1 MPALSKETVEKLVWR
16 FGLNASYISD
26 LYQQYLSTPTE
37 LRSDWKHFFED
48 LSSGTLNLN
57 SPDGERKSAAQKKEA
72 TEFLQETMAAGNAI
86 GHEKPVFVR
95 KDDNPTLAENDE
107 AVLLHSLQGKIVEN
121 MEESLEIPTAT
132 SVRKVPVVV
141 LDENRRIINQHLSAT
156 GDGKAGFTHLLAW
169 ALVKAL
175 KKYPSLNAFFARM
188 SGKPNKILRGDINV
202 GIAVDLTRKDGS
214 RMLVVPNIKRAQ
226 AMNFREF
233 FEAYNQMLN
242 KARQNKLDIADFQ
255 NTSVSLTNPGTLGTL
270 MSVARLT
277 KGQGLILASGA
288 IEYATEFQA
297 MPKELLFQLG
307 ISKAMTLTNTYDHRI
322 IQGAESGEFLA
333 YITNL
338 LLGEESFYEEIFSD
352 LSMPYR
358 PWAYKTDTNTVSYG
372 SLNTEELIIKQAKV
386 LQMINSYRVRGH
398 LISNVNPL
406 GYEADFHPE
415 LDPEFYGLTIWD
427 LNRDFVTI
435 GFGAKQR
442 HRLREVI
449 DILRAAYC
457 GKIGIEYMNIQSL
470 DQKKWIQS
478 RVEPKE
484 NRLDYSPSSKRRILK
499 NLVRA
504 ESFEKYL
511 HSKFLGH
518 KRFSIEGA
526 ESAIAILDFLIEYAG
541 RCFAEEVVIGMAH
554 RGRINVLANIIGKP
568 YYKLFAEFIDKHLP
582 LPPDDLIHG
591 SGDVKYHLGASG
603 VRKTSDGREVKV
615 WLASNPSH
623 LEAVNPV
630 VEGVARAKQDRAGDA
645 DGKLVMPLLIHG
657 DAAFAGQGIV
667 AETLNLS
674 QLTGYCTNGTIHLI
688 INNQIGFTTTPAEAR
703 SSRYATDVA
712 KMVQAPV
719 FHVNGDD
726 PETCIRVAR
735 MALDY
740 RLRFGRD
747 VVIDM
752 VCYRRHGHNE
762 GDDPAYTQPVLYK
775 KIKERKPVNELYAER
790 LLKEGII
797 TKQDISQIYDD
808 IKAELDEAYEKA
820 KQTSEKSEDK
830 ADPIALPELLPPIS
844 KSPETKVPLASL
856 QFISKTLLT
865 WPENFHVNPKL
876 VKLFEKQRTL
886 DEKNP
891 METAI
896 DWAFA
901 ETLAFGSI
909 LMDGV
914 NVRLSGQ
921 DSTRGTFSHRHLALF
936 DAETGEEFLPLSKLS
951 ETQGRLYAFDSMLSE
966 AAVLGYEY
974 GYSLADPRT
983 VVIWEAQFGDFAN
996 GAQIII
1002 DQFISSSESKW
1013 GQRSGIIMLLPHGYE
1028 GQGPE
1033 HSSARIERFLQLCAG
1048 ANMQI
1053 CNCTTPVQYFHLL
1066 RRQANSGNIKPLII
1080 MTPKSLLRNP
1090 AAVSKVHQFTEDRF
1104 HNMLDDEQEIANPKR
1119 VVICSGKVYYDLLNA
1134 RAETKTDA
1142 VAILRLEQIYPFPKK
1157 RLEKLLEKY
1166 SSANDICW
1174 VQEEPKNMGAWSFLS
1189 PLIRQHLT
1197 AGQTL
1202 RYIGRSENSSPS
1214 TGFLDLHQ
1222 EEQKRIALDAMS

>member
-1 MPALSKETVEKLVWR
+1 MPALSEETVEKLVWR
-16 FGLNASYISD
+16 FGSNASYISD
-26 LYQQYLSTPTE
+26 LYERYVNEPNQLRADWRQFFDGLLSGK
-37 LRSDWKHFFED
+37 LD
-48 LSSGTLNLN
+48 LN
-57 SPDGERKSAAQKKEA
+57 SPESEWHLPAQKSDDRDFWDTGIKEVKSVVGG
-72 TEFLQETMAAGNAI
+72 E
-86 GHEKPVFVR
+86 PSFVR
-95 KDDNPTLAENDE
+95 KDEQFVLAPNDE
-107 AVLLHSLQGKIVEN
+107 AILLHSLQAKIVEN
-121 MEESLEIPTAT
+121 MEDSLEIPTAT
-132 SVRKVPVVV
+132 SMRKVPVVV

-175 KKYPSLNAFFARM
+175 QKYPSLNAFFARIN
-188 SGKPNKILRGDINV
+188 GKPHKVLRGDINV
-202 GIAVDLTRKDGS
+202 GIAIDLTRKDGS

-226 AMNFREF
+226 AMNFKQF
-233 FEAYNQMLN
+233 YDAYNHILN
-242 KARQNKLDIADFQ
+242 KARQNKLDLSDFQ

-277 KGQGLILASGA
+277 KGQGFILAAGA
-288 IEYATEFQA
+288 IEYRTEFQA

-307 ISKAMTLTNTYDHRI
+307 ISKVMNLSNTYDHRI
-322 IQGAESGEFLA
+322 IQGAESGELLA
-333 YITNL
+333 YLTKIL
-338 LLGEESFYEEIFSD
+338 MGEESFYEEVFSD
-352 LSMPYR
+352 LSMPYK
-358 PWAYKTDTNTVSYG
+358 PWAYKTDTNAIAYSG
-372 SLNTEELIIKQAKV
+372 MNTEELIIKQAKIM
-386 LQMINSYRVRGH
+386 QMINSYRVRGH

-406 GYEADFHPE
+406 GYDADFHPE
-415 LDPEFYGLTIWD
+415 LDPEFYDLTIWD
-427 LNRDFVTI
+427 LNREFVTV
-435 GFGAKQR
+435 GFGGKPKHQ
-442 HRLREVI
+442 LREII
-449 DILRAAYC
+449 DILRQAYC

-470 DQKKWIQS
+470 EQKKWIQS

-484 NRLDYSPSSKRRILK
+484 NQLSYSPNSRKRILK
-499 NLVRA
+499 NLIRA
-504 ESFEKYL
+504 ESFETYL

-541 RCFAEEVVIGMAH
+541 RCFTEEVVIGMAH

-603 VRKTSDGREVKV
+603 VRKTVDGREVKV

-630 VEGVARAKQDRAGDA
+630 VEGVARAKQDRAGDKE
-645 DGKLVMPLLIHG
+645 GKKVMPLLLHG
-657 DAAFAGQGIV
+657 DAAFAGQGVV

-726 PETCIRVAR
+726 PEACIRVAR

-752 VCYRRHGHNE
+752 ICYRRHGHNE

-775 KIKERKPVNELYAER
+775 KIKEKKPVNELYAER

-797 TKQDISQIYDD
+797 SEAELAQMYGE
-808 IKAELDEAYEKA
+808 IKAELDKAYEEA
-820 KQTSEKSEDK
+820 KQTSEKFEDK
-830 ADPIALPELLPPIS
+830 ADPIVLPELLLPIT
-844 KSPETKVPLASL
+844 KSPETQVPLETL
-856 QFISKTLLT
+856 QFISRKLMT

-876 VKLFEKQRTL
+876 VKLFEKHRTL
-886 DEKNP
+886 DEEKP
-891 METAI
+891 LETQV

-901 ETLAFGSI
+901 ETLAFGSL
-909 LMDGV
+909 LMEGT

-921 DSTRGTFSHRHLALF
+921 DSTRGTFSQRHLALF
-936 DAETGEEFLPLSKLS
+936 DTETGDEFMPLSQLD
-951 ETQGRLYAFDSMLSE
+951 EAQGKLYAFDSMLSE
-966 AAVLGYEY
+966 AAVLGFEY
-974 GYSLADPRT
+974 GYSLAEPGAL
-983 VVIWEAQFGDFAN
+983 VIWEAQFGDFAN

-1013 GQRSGIIMLLPHGYE
+1013 GQRSGIVMLLPHGYE

-1048 ANMQI
+1048 ANIQV
-1053 CNCTTPVQYFHLL
+1053 CNCTTPAQYFHLL
-1066 RRQANSGNIKPLII
+1066 RRQANSGNIKPLVV
-1080 MTPKSLLRNP
+1080 MSPKSLLRNP
-1090 AAVSKVHQFTEDRF
+1090 MAISKVSELAEGRF
-1104 HNMLDDEQEIANPKR
+1104 HNMLDDEQAISNPKK
-1119 VVICSGKVYYDLLNA
+1119 VVICSGKIYYDLLKA
-1134 RAETKTDA
+1134 RADKQLSN
-1142 VAILRLEQIYPFPKK
+1142 VAILRLEQIYPFPEK
-1157 RLEKLLEKY
+1157 RLTKLLQKY
-1166 SSANDICW
+1166 ASATEICW
-1174 VQEEPKNMGAWSFLS
+1174 AQEEPKNMGAWSFVS
-1189 PLIRQHLT
+1189 PLLREHLKNE
-1197 AGQTL
+1197 QVL
-1202 RYIGRSENSSPS
+1202 RYVGRSENSSPS

-1222 EEQKRIALDAMS
+1222 DEQNRIAWEAVG